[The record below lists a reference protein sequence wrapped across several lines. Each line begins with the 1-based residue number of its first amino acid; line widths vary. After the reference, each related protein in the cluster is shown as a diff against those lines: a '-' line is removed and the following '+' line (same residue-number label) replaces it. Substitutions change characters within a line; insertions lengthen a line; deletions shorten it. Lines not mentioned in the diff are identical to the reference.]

1 MSSKNALFYMDNTS
15 SLSRI
20 LVIVFHNFLLF
31 CLGCVVTPG
40 VVFYGLAV
48 SKPWMEKRQKKVRDC
63 LRGGGGPQ
71 VEGVTRSDRVNRLSI
86 LPILRGL
93 AHLPSVP
100 HAQVNRP

>member
-1 MSSKNALFYMDNTS
+1 M
-15 SLSRI
+15 
-20 LVIVFHNFLLF
+20 
-31 CLGCVVTPG
+31 TPG

-71 VEGVTRSDRVNRLSI
+71 VDGVTRSDRVNRLSI

-93 AHLPSVP
+93 AHLPSVLHP
-100 HAQVNRP
+100 QVNRPLEY

>member
-1 MSSKNALFYMDNTS
+1 MDNTS

-31 CLGCVVTPG
+31 CLGSVVTPG

-93 AHLPSVP
+93 AHLPSVLHP
-100 HAQVNRP
+100 QVNRPLEY